1 MEIDRSILKF
11 QSLTINMI
19 NRVYVIYFHLQI
31 FAKKKLQIF
40 ISFYLFYSKLKKFS
54 SWISWKS
61 RALSQD
67 CENFQ
72 IKNCNLKLLNSKL
85 RIFMLSTWN
94 NSKLTF
100 FIPSSLQAKYVS
112 SFIWLISRHL
122 VYLML
127 QNLHKTWRELT
138 SG

>member
-1 MEIDRSILKF
+1 MEIDSSILKF

-19 NRVYVIYFHLQI
+19 NRVYVIYLKLPSSNI
-31 FAKKKLQIF
+31 RKKNCR
-40 ISFYLFYSKLKKFS
+40 SKLKKFS